1 MGLKEAVDRSRR
13 IEPGEEHVAG
23 QVIALLEG
31 FALRAKKARTF
42 TVDRKHFIGQQ
53 AQIVLAIGITDAVTQ
68 AALILGH
75 DMRHAETGAP
85 NLRSG
90 IGAGFSR
97 LRGQAGGNQRGRKAN
112 AGHGT

>member
-1 MGLKEAVDRSRR
+1 MGLQEAVDRSRR
-13 IEPGEEHVAG
+13 IEPGEEQVAG

-42 TVDRKHFIGQQ
+42 TVDRQHFIGQQ

-75 DMRHAETGAP
+75 DMRHAETCTA

-90 IGAGFSR
+90 IRLGFQR
-97 LRGQAGGNQRGRKAN
+97 LRGHAGDNQRGRKAS